1 MSKLKS
7 ALFVLLLAIAL
18 PLAAKEYKYETV
30 PGDLMATRIYKLDNG
45 LTVYLSVN
53 NEKPRIQT
61 YIAVRTGSRNDPPE
75 TTGLAHYLEHL
86 MFKGTRQFG
95 TTNAAAEAPL
105 LDSIQNRFEV
115 YRTIKDSLQRRAY
128 YHKIDSLS
136 QLAAKYFIPNEYDKL
151 MSAIGAEGTN
161 AFTSNDMTCY
171 VEDIPSNE
179 VENWARIEADRFQNM
194 VIRGFHTELEAV
206 YEEYNIGLA
215 SDREKQFNAFSKLVF
230 PGHPYGT
237 QTTIGTQE
245 HLKNPSIVN
254 IKNYFKRY
262 YVPNNVAI
270 CMSGDFNPD
279 EVIAIIDKYFG
290 SWKPNANLSQPQY
303 APVPD
308 RTAPVDTT
316 VVGQEAENIYLGW
329 KFEGSA
335 SYQADT
341 LSVVADILS
350 NGTAGLMDLD
360 LDQQMKWL
368 GGGAATMPLAEYSA
382 MIMIGYPKEGQTLDE
397 VKALMLGEIDKLK
410 RGDFDESL
418 IKAVVNNKKL
428 QYYRTLESNDDRA
441 YMMADA
447 FITRKKWSDVVGEL
461 DRISGITKQQIIDF
475 ARRHFTDGYVTVYKR
490 IGNDTTIKKID
501 KPEITAI
508 PANRDL
514 QSAFVKEITDSK
526 VEPIQPKFVDFDKDL
541 TKATTK
547 NGLPVLYVKN
557 TENGRFTLTY
567 HFDFGGAS
575 DKWLPYAASYF
586 DYLGTDKMTAEQ
598 LKQKFYSLACSHG
611 ISIGTR
617 AANIYVSG
625 LAENMT
631 EAMALMDD
639 LLANAQV
646 DTAAYDKYVGVEL
659 KSRADN
665 KLDQG
670 TNFSRLMQYGMY
682 GEYNPA
688 RNIPS
693 SEELKEMEPQRLVD
707 KIKAFRGYKHTVL
720 YYGPMELGELT
731 AAIDKHHKTAK
742 TLADAPES
750 RNYMMQQT
758 ALNEVYIA
766 PYDAKNIYMVQ
777 YHNENRQWNPANQP
791 VVSLFNEYYGG
802 GMNSVVFQE
811 LREARGLAY
820 SAFADY
826 GTPSYE
832 GEPEY
837 AYTYIISQNDK
848 MTDCIR
854 TFNSILDT
862 MPQSEKALGLAK
874 QALMKRLAT
883 ARTTKEGIINAYL
896 NAKDLGIDYS
906 LSKKIYEAV
915 PSLTM
920 DDVVKFERETM
931 AKKPYRYLIL
941 GDEKQLDMKAL
952 EKIGPIKRLTTEEI
966 FGY

>member
-290 SWKPNANLSQPQY
+290 SWKPSANLSQPQY

-475 ARRHFTDGYVTVYKR
+475 ARRHFTDGYVAVYKR

-575 DKWLPYAASYF
+575 DKWLPYAAEYF

-639 LLANAQV
+639 LLANAKV
-646 DTAAYDKYVGVEL
+646 DTAAYNKYVGVEL

-682 GEYNPA
+682 GEYNPT

-693 SEELKEMEPQRLVD
+693 SKELKDMEPQRLVD

-742 TLADAPES
+742 TLADAPKS

-758 ALNEVYIA
+758 AQNEVYIA

-777 YHNENRQWNPANQP
+777 YHNEGRQWNPANQP

>member
-290 SWKPNANLSQPQY
+290 SWKPSANLSQPQY

-410 RGDFDESL
+410 RGDFDENL

-490 IGNDTTIKKID
+490 IGNDTTIRKID

-639 LLANAQV
+639 LLANAKV
-646 DTAAYDKYVGVEL
+646 DTAAYNKYVGVEL

-682 GEYNPA
+682 GEYNPT

-693 SEELKEMEPQRLVD
+693 SKELKDMEPQRLVD

-742 TLADAPES
+742 TLADAPKS

-758 ALNEVYIA
+758 PVNEVYIA

-777 YHNENRQWNPANQP
+777 YHNEGRQWNPANQP